1 MSLLT
6 GRRPTPPTAEPPSAP
21 VSPTATDGRRSA
33 RWYAPALGALL
44 VATAVLYLVDLSA
57 SGWGNAFYAAAAQAG
72 GQSWKAWFFGASD
85 APASIMVD
93 KPPASLWVLGLS
105 VRLFGLSSWSVLVPQ
120 ALMGVGAVGLLS
132 GAVRRWSGPAA
143 GLLAGAALAI
153 TPVAT
158 LMFRFDNPDALL
170 CLLLVAGAY
179 AMVRSVDA
187 ASTRASTWW
196 LVLAAACVGTGFLT
210 KSLQAFLVLPAFLA
224 LHLAAG
230 PGTWRRRFL
239 ALLPATAA
247 LLVSAGWWVA
257 VVQLWPASSRP
268 FVGGSQTNNVL
279 ELAFGYNGVGRLTG
293 DETGQLA
300 GGGGGHG
307 GMAGG
312 FGGAPG
318 GVGGPGAGFAG
329 GAPPGGGGGMGGATS
344 TDSWSAL
351 FTGSMANQVSWLLP
365 AALVLG
371 VALLVLVGRAVR
383 TDRRRAGV
391 LLWGGSLVVTAGVFS
406 LAAGIIHPYYAI
418 ALAPWIAAPAAV
430 GAVELWRAR
439 WVGWP
444 RWVLAAAVVVT
455 ALWSWWLLRETPE
468 FLPWLRVVVLVTGL
482 AAAVGLVLAGLVR
495 AGLRRVVTAGV
506 LTTALVAGLGGPL
519 AYAVQT
525 AGTAHTEIIPTAGP
539 SSGFGGPGGGR
550 GHGAGGFGGRV
561 RRRRFGAGGFGGGGF
576 GQNAAARHAGQNGA
590 GQNGAT
596 PNGAGQNGAGQGGPG
611 RGGPGGAMALLSAS
625 QPSATLTAF
634 LQAGAAGHTWVA
646 ATAGSMAAAG
656 YQLASGAPVMP
667 LGGFNGTDPSPT
679 LAQFQA
685 LVASGQVHYFLGE
698 GLSEVPDTGG
708 SADTVQITAWVKQ
721 HFAATTVGGTTVY
734 DLTAPRS

>member
-1 MSLLT
+1 MRTLVVMSLLT
-6 GRRPTPPTAEPPSAP
+6 GRRPVPPTPEPPTAPAPS
-21 VSPTATDGRRSA
+21 SATGGTA
-33 RWYAPALGALL
+33 RWYVPALGVLL
-44 VATAVLYLVDLSA
+44 LATAALYLVDLSA

-120 ALMGVGAVGLLS
+120 ALMGVGAVGLLT
-132 GAVRRWSGPAA
+132 GAVRRWSGPVA
-143 GLLAGAALAI
+143 GLLAGAALAL

-187 ASTRASTWW
+187 GTTRSSSWW

-224 LHLAAG
+224 LHLVAG
-230 PGTWRRRFL
+230 PGTWRRRFV
-239 ALLPATAA
+239 ALLPATAS
-247 LLVSAGWWVA
+247 LLISAGWWVA
-257 VVQLWPASSRP
+257 VVELWPASSRP
-268 FVGGSQTNNVL
+268 FVGGSQTNSVL

-293 DETGQLA
+293 DETGQLGGSRAGA
-300 GGGGGHG
+300 GGG
-307 GMAGG
+307 
-312 FGGAPG
+312 FG

-329 GAPPGGGGGMGGATS
+329 GPPAGGGGGMGGATS

-371 VALLVLVGRAVR
+371 VALLVFVGRGVR

-391 LLWGGSLVVTAGVFS
+391 LLWGGALVVTAGVFS
-406 LAAGIIHPYYAI
+406 LAAGIIHPYYAV
-418 ALAPWIAAPAAV
+418 ALAPWIAALAAV

-444 RWVLAAAVVVT
+444 RWVLAAAVALT
-455 ALWSWWLLRETPE
+455 AVWSWWLLRETPE
-468 FLPWLRVVVLVTGL
+468 FLPWLRAVVLVAGL
-482 AAAVGLVLAGLVR
+482 VAAVGLVLAGLVR
-495 AGLRRVVTAGV
+495 AGMRRVVTTGV
-506 LTTALVAGLGGPL
+506 LATALVAALGGPV

-539 SSGFGGPGGGR
+539 SSGFGGR
-550 GHGAGGFGGRV
+550 GHGGFGGPGGLGGPGGSGRP
-561 RRRRFGAGGFGGGGF
+561 GGTAAGGTAAGGTTQGGTTQ
-576 GQNAAARHAGQNGA
+576 GGTAPGAAAGRGV
-590 GQNGAT
+590 
-596 PNGAGQNGAGQGGPG
+596 G
-611 RGGPGGAMALLSAS
+611 RGGPGGAMTLLQAS
-625 QPSATLTAF
+625 DPSPALTAF
-634 LQAGAAGHTWVA
+634 LQAGATGHTWVA
-646 ATAGSMAAAG
+646 ATAGSMPAAG

-685 LVASGQVHYFLGE
+685 LVAGGQVHYFLGE

-708 SADTVQITAWVKQ
+708 SADTVAITAWVKA

-734 DLTAPRS
+734 DLTQPMS

>member
-6 GRRPTPPTAEPPSAP
+6 GRRPTPPTAEPPSAAP
-21 VSPTATDGRRSA
+21 VSPTVTDGRPGA
-33 RWYAPALGALL
+33 RWYAPALGVLL
-44 VATAVLYLVDLSA
+44 AATAALYLVDLSA
-57 SGWGNAFYAAAAQAG
+57 SGWGNAFYAAAAQAD
-72 GQSWKAWFFGASD
+72 GQSWEAWFFGASD

-120 ALMGVGAVGLLS
+120 ALMGVGAVGLLT

-143 GLLAGAALAI
+143 GLLAGAALAV
-153 TPVAT
+153 TPVAA

-187 ASTRASTWW
+187 ASTRSSSSPVAPLAPSTWW
-196 LVLAAACVGTGFLT
+196 LVLAATCVGTGFLT

-224 LHLAAG
+224 LHLVAG
-230 PGTWRRRFL
+230 PGTWRRRVL
-239 ALLPATAA
+239 ALLPASLA
-247 LLVSAGWWVA
+247 LLISAGWWVA
-257 VVQLWPASSRP
+257 IVELWPASSRP
-268 FVGGSQTNNVL
+268 FVGGSQTNSVL

-293 DETGQLA
+293 DETGQL
-300 GGGGGHG
+300 GGGRSG
-307 GMAGG
+307 AGG
-312 FGGAPG
+312 FGG
-318 GVGGPGAGFAG
+318 GPGAGLAG
-329 GAPPGGGGGMGGATS
+329 GPPPGGGGGMGGATS

-371 VALLVLVGRAVR
+371 VALLVLVGRGPR

-391 LLWGGSLVVTAGVFS
+391 LLWGGSLLVTAGVFS
-406 LAAGIIHPYYAI
+406 LAAGIIHPYYAV
-418 ALAPWIAAPAAV
+418 ALAPWIAALAAV
-430 GAVELWRAR
+430 AAVELWRAR
-439 WVGWP
+439 RIGWP
-444 RWVLAAAVVVT
+444 RRVLAVAVAVT

-482 AAAVGLVLAGLVR
+482 VAAVGLVLGGLVR
-495 AGLRRVVTAGV
+495 AGVRRVVTTGV
-506 LTTALVAGLGGPL
+506 LAAALVTALGGPV

-539 SSGFGGPGGGR
+539 SSGGGPGGGHGSR
-550 GHGAGGFGGRV
+550 G
-561 RRRRFGAGGFGGGGF
+561 GGFGGGGPQ
-576 GQNAAARHAGQNGA
+576 GGRAPRGA
-590 GQNGAT
+590 GQAAT
-596 PNGAGQNGAGQGGPG
+596 GQPVGAGQGGPG
-611 RGGPGGAMALLSAS
+611 RGGPGGAMSLLSAS
-625 QPSATLTAF
+625 QPSAALTAF

-646 ATAGSMAAAG
+646 ASAGSMSAAG

-679 LAQFQA
+679 LARFQA

-708 SADTVQITAWVKQ
+708 SADTVRITAWVKA
-721 HFAATTVGGTTVY
+721 HFTSTTVGGTTVY
-734 DLTAPRS
+734 DLTHPTS

>member
-6 GRRPTPPTAEPPSAP
+6 GRRPTPPTSAPPTVPAPPSAT
-21 VSPTATDGRRSA
+21 SGTA
-33 RWYAPALGALL
+33 RWYAPALGVLL
-44 VATAVLYLVDLSA
+44 VATAVLYLVGLSA

-120 ALMGVGAVGLLS
+120 AFMGVGTVGLLT

-143 GLLAGAALAI
+143 GLLAGVALAV
-153 TPVAT
+153 TPVAA

-187 ASTRASTWW
+187 ASARRSTWW

-224 LHLAAG
+224 LHLVAG
-230 PGTWRRRFL
+230 PGTWRRRVL
-239 ALLPATAA
+239 ALLPATAS
-247 LLVSAGWWVA
+247 LLVAAGWWVA
-257 VVQLWPASSRP
+257 VVELWPASSRP
-268 FVGGSQTNNVL
+268 FVGGSQTNSVL

-293 DETGQLA
+293 DETGQL
-300 GGGGGHG
+300 GGGGGG
-307 GMAGG
+307 AGG
-312 FGGAPG
+312 GFG
-318 GVGGPGAGFAG
+318 GVGGPGTGFTG
-329 GAPPGGGGGMGGATS
+329 GPPAAGGGGMGGATS

-351 FTGSMANQVSWLLP
+351 FTGSMASQVSWLLP

-371 VALLVLVGRAVR
+371 VALLVLVARSVR
-383 TDRRRAGV
+383 SDRRRAGV

-406 LAAGIIHPYYAI
+406 FAAGIIHPYYSI
-418 ALAPWIAAPAAV
+418 ALAPWIAGLAAV
-430 GAVELWRAR
+430 GTVELWRAR
-439 WVGWP
+439 RVGWP
-444 RWVLAAAVVVT
+444 RTVLAGAVAVT
-455 ALWSWWLLRETPE
+455 AAWSWWLLRETPE

-482 AAAVGLVLAGLVR
+482 GAALGLVLAGSVR
-495 AGLRRVVTAGV
+495 AGPRRVVTTGV
-506 LTTALVAGLGGPL
+506 LAAALVAALGGPA

-539 SSGFGGPGGGR
+539 SSGFDGRGGR
-550 GHGAGGFGGRV
+550 GHGGFGGPGGFGAP
-561 RRRRFGAGGFGGGGF
+561 AGF
-576 GQNAAARHAGQNGA
+576 
-590 GQNGAT
+590 
-596 PNGAGQNGAGQGGPG
+596 G
-611 RGGPGGAMALLSAS
+611 RGGPGGAMTLLQAS
-625 QPSATLTAF
+625 QPSAALTAF
-634 LQAGAAGHTWVA
+634 LRAGAAGHTWVA
-646 ATAGSMAAAG
+646 ATAGSMPAAG

-685 LVASGQVHYFLGE
+685 LVAAGQVHYFLGE

-708 SADTVQITAWVKQ
+708 SGDTVQITAWVEQ
-721 HFAATTVGGTTVY
+721 HFTATTVGGTTVY
-734 DLTAPRS
+734 DLTATS

>member
-6 GRRPTPPTAEPPSAP
+6 GRRPTPPTTEPPTAP
-21 VSPTATDGRRSA
+21 APPSTTRDGRTA
-33 RWYAPALGALL
+33 RWYVPALGALL
-44 VATAVLYLVDLSA
+44 VATAVLYLVGLSA

-120 ALMGVGAVGLLS
+120 ALMGVGAVGLLT

-143 GLLAGAALAI
+143 GLLAGVALAV

-187 ASTRASTWW
+187 ASTRSSTWW

-224 LHLAAG
+224 LHLVAG
-230 PGTWRRRFL
+230 PGTWRRRSL
-239 ALLPATAA
+239 ALLPAAA
-247 LLVSAGWWVA
+247 SLLVSAGWWVA
-257 VVQLWPASSRP
+257 VVELWPASSRP
-268 FVGGSQTNNVL
+268 FVGGSQTNSVL

-293 DETGQLA
+293 DETGQLGGGRSGA
-300 GGGGGHG
+300 DGLGGGG
-307 GMAGG
+307 AG
-312 FGGAPG
+312 FG
-318 GVGGPGAGFAG
+318 GAGFAG
-329 GAPPGGGGGMGGATS
+329 GAPPGGGGGGGMGGATS

-371 VALLVLVGRAVR
+371 VALLVVVGRGVR

-406 LAAGIIHPYYAI
+406 LAAGIIHPYYAV

-439 WVGWP
+439 GAGWV
-444 RWVLAAAVVVT
+444 RWVLAAAVAVT
-455 ALWSWWLLRETPE
+455 AVWTLWLLRETPE
-468 FLPWLRVVVLVTGL
+468 FVPWLRVVVLVTGL
-482 AAAVGLVLAGLVR
+482 VAAVGLVLAGRVR
-495 AGLRRVVTAGV
+495 VGLRRVVTAGV
-506 LTTALVAGLGGPL
+506 LATALVAALGGPV

-539 SSGFGGPGGGR
+539 SSG
-550 GHGAGGFGGRV
+550 
-561 RRRRFGAGGFGGGGF
+561 GFGGGPGARGHGPGGF
-576 GQNAAARHAGQNGA
+576 GPGGSGPGGRAPGGTPGVTRNGA
-590 GQNGAT
+590 
-596 PNGAGQNGAGQGGPG
+596 AGQGGGAG
-611 RGGPGGAMALLSAS
+611 RGGPGGAMALLNAS
-625 QPSATLTAF
+625 QPSAALTAF

-646 ATAGSMAAAG
+646 ATAGSMPAAG

-685 LVASGQVHYFLGE
+685 LVATGQVHYFLGE

-734 DLTAPRS
+734 DLTHPTS

>member
-6 GRRPTPPTAEPPSAP
+6 GRRPTPPPSPPPAASAPPSQADRR
-21 VSPTATDGRRSA
+21 ATA
-33 RWYAPALGALL
+33 RWYAPALGGLL
-44 VATAVLYLVDLSA
+44 LATAALYLVGLSA

-72 GQSWKAWFFGASD
+72 GTSWKAWFFGASD

-105 VRLFGLSSWSVLVPQ
+105 VRLFGLSSWSVLAPQ
-120 ALMGVGAVGLLS
+120 ALMGVGAVGLLT
-132 GAVRRWSGPAA
+132 GAVRRWSGPVA
-143 GLLAGAALAI
+143 GLLAGAALAV

-187 ASTRASTWW
+187 GTTRSSSSPVASLAPSTWW

-224 LHLAAG
+224 LHLVAG

-239 ALLPATAA
+239 ALLPAAGS
-247 LLVSAGWWVA
+247 LIVSAGWWVA
-257 VVQLWPASSRP
+257 VVELWPASSRP
-268 FVGGSQTNNVL
+268 YVGGSQTNSVL

-293 DETGQLA
+293 DETGQL
-300 GGGGGHG
+300 GGGGG
-307 GMAGG
+307 GG
-312 FGGAPG
+312 FGGAAPG
-318 GVGGPGAGFAG
+318 GVGGGPGAGLA
-329 GAPPGGGGGMGGATS
+329 GAPPAGGGGGMGGATS

-371 VALLVLVGRAVR
+371 VAVLVLVGRGVR

-391 LLWGGSLVVTAGVFS
+391 LLWGGSLLVTAGVFS
-406 LAAGIIHPYYAI
+406 LAGGIIHPYYAI
-418 ALAPWIAAPAAV
+418 ALAPWIAALAAV
-430 GAVELWRAR
+430 GVVELWRAR
-439 WVGWP
+439 WVGRP
-444 RWVLAAAVVVT
+444 RRVLAGTVAITAV
-455 ALWSWWLLRETPE
+455 WSWWLLRETPE
-468 FLPWLRVVVLVTGL
+468 FLPWLRAVVLVTGL
-482 AAAVGLVLAGLVR
+482 VAAVGLVLGGLVR
-495 AGLRRVVTAGV
+495 AGAGRVVTTGV
-506 LTTALVAGLGGPL
+506 ITAALVAALGGPV

-525 AGTAHTEIIPTAGP
+525 AATSHTEIIPTAGP
-539 SSGFGGPGGGR
+539 SSGFGGPGGHGSR
-550 GHGAGGFGGRV
+550 GPGGGGGPGGGSAGGTVGGNARGGTPTAGATAGGAGHGAS
-561 RRRRFGAGGFGGGGF
+561 
-576 GQNAAARHAGQNGA
+576 
-590 GQNGAT
+590 
-596 PNGAGQNGAGQGGPG
+596 
-611 RGGPGGAMALLSAS
+611 RGGPGGAMTLLRASEPSADLTALLK
-625 QPSATLTAF
+625 
-634 LQAGAAGHTWVA
+634 AGASGHTWVA
-646 ATAGSMAAAG
+646 ATVGSMPAAG
-656 YQLASGAPVMP
+656 YQLAGGAPVMP

-708 SADTVQITAWVKQ
+708 SDATVQITAWVKAN
-721 HFAATTVGGTTVY
+721 FTPTTVGGTTVY
-734 DLTAPRS
+734 DLTAQKT

>member
-6 GRRPTPPTAEPPSAP
+6 GRRPTPPTPPPPALSTP
-21 VSPTATDGRRSA
+21 SPAADARRTA
-33 RWYAPALGALL
+33 RWYAPTLAGLL
-44 VATAVLYLVDLSA
+44 VATAVLYLVGLSA

-93 KPPASLWVLGLS
+93 KPPASLWVMGLS

-120 ALMGVGAVGLLS
+120 ALMGVSAVGLLT
-132 GAVRRWSGPAA
+132 GAVRRWSGPVA
-143 GLLAGAALAI
+143 GILSGVALAV

-179 AMVRSVDA
+179 AMVRSIDA
-187 ASTRASTWW
+187 GTTRASTWW

-224 LHLAAG
+224 LHLTAG

-239 ALLPATAA
+239 ALLPATAS

-257 VVQLWPASSRP
+257 VVELWPASSRP
-268 FVGGSQTNNVL
+268 FVGGSQSNSVL

-293 DETGQLA
+293 DETGQLGGGTS
-300 GGGGGHG
+300 GGGG
-307 GMAGG
+307 GG

-318 GVGGPGAGFAG
+318 GVGGGPGAGFAG
-329 GAPPGGGGGMGGATS
+329 GAPPGGGGGGMGGATS

-351 FTGSMANQVSWLLP
+351 FTGSMASQVSWLLP
-365 AALVLG
+365 AALILG
-371 VALLVLVGRAVR
+371 VALLILVGRGVR

-391 LLWGGSLVVTAGVFS
+391 LLWGGSLLVTAGVFS
-406 LAAGIIHPYYAI
+406 LAAGIIHPYYSV
-418 ALAPWIAAPAAV
+418 ALAPWIAALAAV
-430 GAVELWRAR
+430 GVVELWRAR

-444 RWVLAAAVVVT
+444 RWVLAGTVAVS
-455 ALWSWWLLRETPE
+455 ALWSWWMLRETPE
-468 FLPWLRVVVLVTGL
+468 FLPWLRAVVLVTGL
-482 AAAVGLVLAGLVR
+482 VAAVGLVLTGLLR
-495 AGLRRVVTAGV
+495 AGARRVVTAGV
-506 LTTALVAGLGGPL
+506 LTAALVAGLGGPV

-539 SSGFGGPGGGR
+539 SSGFGGPGGGHGGR
-550 GHGAGGFGGRV
+550 GHGSRGGGFGGP
-561 RRRRFGAGGFGGGGF
+561 AGSGPGG
-576 GQNAAARHAGQNGA
+576 
-590 GQNGAT
+590 T
-596 PNGAGQNGAGQGGPG
+596 GQGGPG
-611 RGGPGGAMALLSAS
+611 RGGPGGAMALLNASA
-625 QPSATLTAF
+625 PSAELAAF
-634 LQAGAAGHTWVA
+634 LTAGAAGHTWVA
-646 ATAGSMAAAG
+646 ATAGSMPAAG

-685 LVASGQVHYFLGE
+685 LIASGQVHYFLGQ

-721 HFAATTVGGTTVY
+721 HFTARTIGGTTVY
-734 DLTAPRS
+734 DLTAPTA

>member
-1 MSLLT
+1 M
-6 GRRPTPPTAEPPSAP
+6 
-21 VSPTATDGRRSA
+21 
-33 RWYAPALGALL
+33 
-44 VATAVLYLVDLSA
+44 
-57 SGWGNAFYAAAAQAG
+57 
-72 GQSWKAWFFGASD
+72 
-85 APASIMVD
+85 
-93 KPPASLWVLGLS
+93 GLS
-105 VRLFGLSSWSVLVPQ
+105 VRLFGLSSWSVLAPQ
-120 ALMGVGAVGLLS
+120 ALLGVGTVGLFT
-132 GAVRRWSGPAA
+132 GAVRRWSGPVA
-143 GLLAGAALAI
+143 GLLAGAALAV
-153 TPVAT
+153 TPVAV

-196 LVLAAACVGTGFLT
+196 LVLAAALVGTGFLT
-210 KSLQAFLVLPAFLA
+210 KSLQAFLVLPAFLT
-224 LHLAAG
+224 LHLVAG
-230 PGTWRRRFL
+230 PGTWRRRLL
-239 ALLPATAA
+239 ALLPATGS

-268 FVGGSQTNNVL
+268 YVGGSQTDNVL
-279 ELAFGYNGVGRLTG
+279 ELAFGYNGAGRLTG

-300 GGGGGHG
+300 GGGGG
-307 GMAGG
+307 G

-318 GVGGPGAGFAG
+318 GVGGGPGAGFAG
-329 GAPPGGGGGMGGATS
+329 GPPPGGGGGVGGATS

-365 AALVLG
+365 AALVLA

-391 LLWGGSLVVTAGVFS
+391 LLWGGSLLVTGGVFS
-406 LAAGIIHPYYAI
+406 LAAGIIHPYYSI
-418 ALAPWIAAPAAV
+418 ALAPWVAALAAV
-430 GAVELWRAR
+430 GVVELWRAR

-444 RWVLAAAVVVT
+444 RWVLAVAVAVT

-468 FLPWLRVVVLVTGL
+468 FVPWLRAVVLVTGL
-482 AAAVGLVLAGLVR
+482 VAAVGLVVAGPVR
-495 AGLRRVVTAGV
+495 AGMRRVVTAAV
-506 LTTALVAGLGGPL
+506 LATSLVAAFGGSA

-525 AGTAHTEIIPTAGP
+525 ASTAHTEIIPTAGP
-539 SSGFGGPGGGR
+539 SSGFGGLGGGH
-550 GHGAGGFGGRV
+550 GHRGGFGGPGQ
-561 RRRRFGAGGFGGGGF
+561 GA
-576 GQNAAARHAGQNGA
+576 
-590 GQNGAT
+590 
-596 PNGAGQNGAGQGGPG
+596 PGQGGPG
-611 RGGPGGAMALLSAS
+611 GQGGQRGTGQGTTGVAPAGGKGGATGSPGGARGGPGGAMALLQAS
-625 QPSATLTAF
+625 NPSAELAAF

-685 LVASGQVHYFLGE
+685 LVASDQVHYFVGE

-708 SADTVQITAWVKQ
+708 SDDTVQITAWVKQ

-734 DLTAPRS
+734 DLTHPRSS

>member
-6 GRRPTPPTAEPPSAP
+6 GRRPTPPSSPPPAPSAP
-21 VSPTATDGRRSA
+21 PPEADGRRGA
-33 RWYAPALGALL
+33 LWYAPALGELL
-44 VATAVLYLVDLSA
+44 VATALLYLVGLSA

-72 GQSWKAWFFGASD
+72 GTSWKAWFFGASD

-120 ALMGVGAVGLLS
+120 ALMGVGAVGLLT
-132 GAVRRWSGPAA
+132 GAVRRWSGPVA
-143 GLLAGAALAI
+143 GLLAGALLAA

-187 ASTRASTWW
+187 GTTRASTWW
-196 LVLAAACVGTGFLT
+196 LVLAAACAGTGFLT

-224 LHLAAG
+224 LHLVAG
-230 PGTWRRRFL
+230 PGTWRLRFR
-239 ALLPATAA
+239 ALLPATAS

-257 VVQLWPASSRP
+257 AVELWPASSRP
-268 FVGGSQTNNVL
+268 FVGGSQTNSVL

-293 DETGQLA
+293 DETGQL
-300 GGGGGHG
+300 GGGG
-307 GMAGG
+307 GG

-318 GVGGPGAGFAG
+318 GAGGEPGAGLAG
-329 GAPPGGGGGMGGATS
+329 GPPGGGGGMGGATS

-371 VALLVLVGRAVR
+371 VAVLVLVGRGVR

-391 LLWGGSLVVTAGVFS
+391 LLWGGSLLVTAGVFS
-406 LAAGIIHPYYAI
+406 LAAGIIHPYYAV
-418 ALAPWIAAPAAV
+418 ALAPWIAALAAV
-430 GAVELWRAR
+430 GVVELWRAR
-439 WVGWP
+439 SVAWP
-444 RWVLAAAVVVT
+444 RWVLAGTVAVT

-468 FLPWLRVVVLVTGL
+468 FLPWLRAVVLVTGL
-482 AAAVGLVLAGLVR
+482 VAAVGVVLTGRGR
-495 AGLRRVVTAGV
+495 AGLRRALTTGV
-506 LTTALVAGLGGPL
+506 LAAALVAAFGGPV

-539 SSGFGGPGGGR
+539 SSGSGGPGDGGR
-550 GHGAGGFGGRV
+550 GRGP
-561 RRRRFGAGGFGGGGF
+561 GGFGGGAPG
-576 GQNAAARHAGQNGA
+576 GAPAGGR
-590 GQNGAT
+590 
-596 PNGAGQNGAGQGGPG
+596 AGQGGPLPGGAGGGSGQGGSGRGAAGQGDPG
-611 RGGPGGAMALLSAS
+611 RGGPGGAMSLLMSS
-625 QPSATLTAF
+625 EPSAELTAF
-634 LQAGAAGHTWVA
+634 LEAGASGHTWVA
-646 ATAGSMAAAG
+646 ATAGSMPAAG

-685 LVASGQVHYFLGE
+685 LVASGQVHYFLGA

-708 SADTVQITAWVKQ
+708 SDDTVQITAWVKA
-721 HFAATTVGGTTVY
+721 HFTATTVGGTTVY
-734 DLTAPRS
+734 DLTAPRA

>member
-6 GRRPTPPTAEPPSAP
+6 GRRPTPPTPDP
-21 VSPTATDGRRSA
+21 PTAPAPPAASGGGRTA
-33 RWYAPALGALL
+33 RWYAPALGVLL

-93 KPPASLWVLGLS
+93 KPPASLWVMGLS

-120 ALMGVGAVGLLS
+120 ALMGVGAVGLLAA
-132 GAVRRWSGPAA
+132 AVKRWSGPAA
-143 GLLAGAALAI
+143 GLLAGAALAV

-179 AMVRSVDA
+179 TMVRSVDA

-196 LVLAAACVGTGFLT
+196 LVLAAALVGTGFLT

-224 LHLAAG
+224 LHLVAG
-230 PGTWRRRFL
+230 PGTWRRRLL
-239 ALLPATAA
+239 ALLPATGA

-268 FVGGSQTNNVL
+268 YVGGSQTNNVL

-293 DETGQLA
+293 DETGQL
-300 GGGGGHG
+300 GGGRPGG
-307 GMAGG
+307 GG

-318 GVGGPGAGFAG
+318 GVGGGPGAGFAG
-329 GAPPGGGGGMGGATS
+329 GAPPGGMGGGGIGGATS

-351 FTGSMANQVSWLLP
+351 FTGSMATQVSWLLP

-371 VALLVLVGRAVR
+371 VALLVLVGRGVR

-391 LLWGGSLVVTAGVFS
+391 LLWGGSLLVTAGVFS

-418 ALAPWIAAPAAV
+418 ALAPWIAALAAV
-430 GAVELWRAR
+430 GTVELWRAR
-439 WVGWP
+439 WVTWP
-444 RWVLAAAVVVT
+444 RWVLAAVVVVT
-455 ALWSWWLLRETPE
+455 AVWSWWLLRETPS
-468 FLPWLRVVVLVTGL
+468 FVPWLRVVVLVVGVL
-482 AAAVGLVLAGLVR
+482 AAVGLVLAPRVR
-495 AGLRRVVTAGV
+495 SRV
-506 LTTALVAGLGGPL
+506 LTTGVLAAALVGALGGPT

-525 AGTAHTEIIPTAGP
+525 AGSAHTEVIPTAGP
-539 SSGFGGPGGGR
+539 SSGFGGFGAHGGR
-550 GHGAGGFGGRV
+550 GGQGTGPGGHGFGPGT
-561 RRRRFGAGGFGGGGF
+561 GGSAPAGV
-576 GQNAAARHAGQNGA
+576 QNGA
-590 GQNGAT
+590 GPG
-596 PNGAGQNGAGQGGPG
+596 G
-611 RGGPGGAMALLSAS
+611 RGGAMTLLQAS
-625 QPSATLTAF
+625 DPSAALTAF

-646 ATAGSMAAAG
+646 ATVGSMPAAG
-656 YQLASGAPVMP
+656 YQLASGSPVMP

-708 SADTVQITAWVKQ
+708 SDDTVQITAWVKA
-721 HFAATTVGGTTVY
+721 HFTATTVGGTTVY
-734 DLTAPRS
+734 DLTQPRS

>member
-6 GRRPTPPTAEPPSAP
+6 GRRPTPPTSEPTAPAPPSA
-21 VSPTATDGRRSA
+21 AGGGRTA
-33 RWYAPALGALL
+33 RWYVPAVGVLL
-44 VATAVLYLVDLSA
+44 LATAALYLVDLSA
-57 SGWGNAFYAAAAQAG
+57 SGWGNAFYVAAAQAG

-120 ALMGVGAVGLLS
+120 ALMGVGAVGLLT
-132 GAVRRWSGPAA
+132 GAVRRWSGPTA
-143 GLLAGAALAI
+143 GLLAGAALAV

-224 LHLAAG
+224 LHLVAG
-230 PGTWRRRFL
+230 PGTGRRRFL
-239 ALLPATAA
+239 ALLPATAS

-268 FVGGSQTNNVL
+268 FVGGSQTNSVL

-300 GGGGGHG
+300 GGGGAGRG
-307 GMAGG
+307 AAGG
-312 FGGAPG
+312 FGGAPA
-318 GVGGPGAGFAG
+318 GVGGGPGAGFAG

-391 LLWGGSLVVTAGVFS
+391 LLWGGSLLVTAGVFS
-406 LAAGIIHPYYAI
+406 LAAGIIHPYYAV
-418 ALAPWIAAPAAV
+418 ALAPWIAALAAV

-444 RWVLAAAVVVT
+444 RWVLAVAVAVT
-455 ALWSWWLLRETPE
+455 AVCSWWLLRETPE
-468 FLPWLRVVVLVTGL
+468 FLPWLRVVVLVTGVVS
-482 AAAVGLVLAGLVR
+482 AVGLVLAGLVR

-506 LTTALVAGLGGPL
+506 LATALVAGLGGPV

-539 SSGFGGPGGGR
+539 SSGFGGPGGG
-550 GHGAGGFGGRV
+550 HGARGGGFGGPQ
-561 RRRRFGAGGFGGGGF
+561 GS
-576 GQNAAARHAGQNGA
+576 
-590 GQNGAT
+590 
-596 PNGAGQNGAGQGGPG
+596 GAGQGGPG
-611 RGGPGGAMALLSAS
+611 RGGPGGAMTLLSAS
-625 QPSATLTAF
+625 QPSAALTAF
-634 LQAGAAGHTWVA
+634 LQAGAADHTWVA

-679 LAQFQA
+679 LTQFQA

-721 HFAATTVGGTTVY
+721 HFTATTVGGTTVY
-734 DLTAPRS
+734 DLTHPTS

>member
-6 GRRPTPPTAEPPSAP
+6 GRRPTPPASGP
-21 VSPTATDGRRSA
+21 PTATAPPPATTGPRTT

-44 VATAVLYLVDLSA
+44 VATAVLYLVGLSA

-120 ALMGVGAVGLLS
+120 ALMGVGAVGLLT
-132 GAVRRWSGPAA
+132 GAVRRWSGPVA
-143 GLLAGAALAI
+143 GLLAGAALAV

-210 KSLQAFLVLPAFLA
+210 KSLQAFLVLPAFLV
-224 LHLAAG
+224 LHLVAG

-239 ALLPATAA
+239 ALLPATLS

-268 FVGGSQTNNVL
+268 FVGGSQTNSVL

-293 DETGQLA
+293 DETGQL
-300 GGGGGHG
+300 GGGRGGA
-307 GMAGG
+307 AGG
-312 FGGAPG
+312 FGGVG
-318 GVGGPGAGFAG
+318 GVPGAGFG
-329 GAPPGGGGGMGGATS
+329 GGPPAGGGMGGATS

-371 VALLVLVGRAVR
+371 VALLVASRRGVR

-406 LAAGIIHPYYAI
+406 LAGGIIHPYYAV
-418 ALAPWIAAPAAV
+418 ALAPWIAALAAV

-439 WVGWP
+439 RP
-444 RWVLAAAVVVT
+444 DRPQWVLAGTVAMTAV
-455 ALWSWWLLRETPE
+455 WSWWLLRETPE
-468 FLPWLRVVVLVTGL
+468 FVPWLRVVVLVTGL
-482 AAAVGLVLAGLVR
+482 VAAVGLVLAGPVR
-495 AGLRRVVTAGV
+495 VVTARVGLRRMVTAGV
-506 LTTALVAGLGGPL
+506 LATALVAALGGPA

-539 SSGFGGPGGGR
+539 SSGFGGPGGGPGGR
-550 GHGAGGFGGRV
+550 GHGP
-561 RRRRFGAGGFGGGGF
+561 GGGGPGGF
-576 GQNAAARHAGQNGA
+576 RPGGVPGGRAPGGA
-590 GQNGAT
+590 
-596 PNGAGQNGAGQGGPG
+596 G
-611 RGGPGGAMALLSAS
+611 RGGPGGGPGGAMTLLRAS
-625 QPSATLTAF
+625 DPSAALTAF
-634 LQAGAAGHTWVA
+634 LRAGAPGHTWVA
-646 ATAGSMAAAG
+646 ATAGSMPAAG

-685 LVASGQVHYFLGE
+685 LVAAGQVHYFLGE

-708 SADTVQITAWVKQ
+708 SDDTVQITTWVKQ
-721 HFAATTVGGTTVY
+721 HFTATTIGGTTVY
-734 DLTAPRS
+734 DLTAPTS

>member
-1 MSLLT
+1 VRTLVVMSLLT
-6 GRRPTPPTAEPPSAP
+6 GRRPTPPTPAPPTVPAAP
-21 VSPTATDGRRSA
+21 SPTSGTA
-33 RWYAPALGALL
+33 RWYAPALVVLL
-44 VATAVLYLVDLSA
+44 AATAVLYLVDLSA

-72 GQSWKAWFFGASD
+72 GQSWTAWFFGASD

-120 ALMGVGAVGLLS
+120 ALMGVGAVGLLA

-143 GLLAGAALAI
+143 GLLAGAALAV

-179 AMVRSVDA
+179 AMVRSIDA
-187 ASTRASTWW
+187 ASTRASSSRVASLAPSTWW

-224 LHLAAG
+224 LHLVTG

-239 ALLPATAA
+239 ALLPASLA

-257 VVQLWPASSRP
+257 VVELWPASSRP
-268 FVGGSQTNNVL
+268 FVGGSQTNSVL
-279 ELAFGYNGVGRLTG
+279 ELALGYNGVGRLTG
-293 DETGQLA
+293 DETGQL
-300 GGGGGHG
+300 GGGR
-307 GMAGG
+307 
-312 FGGAPG
+312 GGAG

-329 GAPPGGGGGMGGATS
+329 GPPAGGGGGMGGATS

-371 VALLVLVGRAVR
+371 VALLVLVGRNVR

-406 LAAGIIHPYYAI
+406 FAAGIIHPYYAV
-418 ALAPWIAAPAAV
+418 ALAPWIAALAAV
-430 GAVELWRAR
+430 GAVELWGAR
-439 WVGWP
+439 RIVWARG
-444 RWVLAAAVVVT
+444 VLAVAVAVT
-455 ALWSWWLLRETPE
+455 AVWSWWLLRETPE

-482 AAAVGLVLAGLVR
+482 VAAIGLVIAGRV
-495 AGLRRVVTAGV
+495 GTRRVVTTGV
-506 LTTALVAGLGGPL
+506 LVTALGAALGGPV

-539 SSGFGGPGGGR
+539 SSGFGGR
-550 GHGAGGFGGRV
+550 GHGGSGGPGGFGGP
-561 RRRRFGAGGFGGGGF
+561 GGTAPGGTAPGGTAQ
-576 GQNAAARHAGQNGA
+576 GAAAQGA
-590 GQNGAT
+590 
-596 PNGAGQNGAGQGGPG
+596 AGQGAAAGRGVG
-611 RGGPGGAMALLSAS
+611 RGGPGGAMTLLQAS
-625 QPSATLTAF
+625 DPSAALTAF

-646 ATAGSMAAAG
+646 ATAGSMPAAG

-685 LVASGQVHYFLGE
+685 LVATGQVHYFLGE

-708 SADTVQITAWVKQ
+708 SDDTVQITTWVKQ
-721 HFAATTVGGTTVY
+721 HFTATTVGGTTVY
-734 DLTAPRS
+734 DLTAPTS

>member
-1 MSLLT
+1 V
-6 GRRPTPPTAEPPSAP
+6 A
-21 VSPTATDGRRSA
+21 DGRRTA
-33 RWYAPALGALL
+33 RWYAPALGGLL
-44 VATAVLYLVDLSA
+44 LATAVLYLVGLSA

-72 GQSWKAWFFGASD
+72 GTSWKAWFFGASD

-120 ALMGVGAVGLLS
+120 ALMGVGAVGLLT
-132 GAVRRWSGPAA
+132 GAVRRWSGPVA
-143 GLLAGAALAI
+143 GLLAGVALAV

-187 ASTRASTWW
+187 GTTRSSTFPVTSLAPSTWW

-224 LHLAAG
+224 LHLVAG

-239 ALLPATAA
+239 ALLPATASLIA
-247 LLVSAGWWVA
+247 SAGWWVA
-257 VVQLWPASSRP
+257 VVELWPASSRP
-268 FVGGSQTNNVL
+268 YVGGSQTNSVL

-293 DETGQLA
+293 DETGQL
-300 GGGGGHG
+300 GGGRGGFG
-307 GMAGG
+307 GGAGG
-312 FGGAPG
+312 FGGAAPG
-318 GVGGPGAGFAG
+318 GAGGGAGFG
-329 GAPPGGGGGMGGATS
+329 GAPPGGMGGGGGGMGGATS

-351 FTGSMANQVSWLLP
+351 FTGSMANQVAWLLP
-365 AALVLG
+365 AALILG
-371 VALLVLVGRAVR
+371 VAVLILVGRGVR

-391 LLWGGSLVVTAGVFS
+391 LLWGGSLLVTAGVFS
-406 LAAGIIHPYYAI
+406 LAAGIIHPYYAV
-418 ALAPWIAAPAAV
+418 ALAPWIAALAAV
-430 GAVELWRAR
+430 GVVELWRAR

-444 RWVLAAAVVVT
+444 RWVLAGTVAIT
-455 ALWSWWLLRETPE
+455 AIWSWWLLRETPE
-468 FLPWLRVVVLVTGL
+468 FLPWLRAVVLATGL
-482 AAAVGLVLAGLVR
+482 VAAVGVVLAGLLR
-495 AGLRRVVTAGV
+495 AGTRRVVTTGV
-506 LTTALVAGLGGPL
+506 IAAALVAALGGPV

-525 AGTAHTEIIPTAGP
+525 AGTSHTEIIPTAGP
-539 SSGFGGPGGGR
+539 SSGFGGPGGHGSGGPGGGR
-550 GHGAGGFGGRV
+550 GFGGP
-561 RRRRFGAGGFGGGGF
+561 GG
-576 GQNAAARHAGQNGA
+576 R
-590 GQNGAT
+590 
-596 PNGAGQNGAGQGGPG
+596 PGGPG
-611 RGGPGGAMALLSAS
+611 AGTGGAPGGATSQGTAGSAAGGAGHGGSRGGPGGAMTLLQASEPSADLTALLKD
-625 QPSATLTAF
+625 
-634 LQAGAAGHTWVA
+634 GAAGHTWVA
-646 ATAGSMAAAG
+646 ATVGSMPAAG
-656 YQLASGAPVMP
+656 YQLASGDPVMP

-708 SADTVQITAWVKQ
+708 SDATVQITAWVKA

-734 DLTAPRS
+734 DLTAPRA